1 MFVNGKLYTMVLAD
15 LVQVSMASLSQSAR
29 PGGVFGA
36 FGLIASGISRQ
47 VNKILSVAGYN
58 KWQS

>member
-1 MFVNGKLYTMVLAD
+1 MFVIGKLYTIVLGD
-15 LVQVSMASLSQSAR
+15 LVSMASLSQSAG